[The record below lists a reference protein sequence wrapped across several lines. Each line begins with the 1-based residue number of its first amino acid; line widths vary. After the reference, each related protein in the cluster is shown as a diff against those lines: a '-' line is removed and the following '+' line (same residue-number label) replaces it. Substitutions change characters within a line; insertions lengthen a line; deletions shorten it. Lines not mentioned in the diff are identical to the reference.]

1 MELVSSGGR
10 PVKTLAPEQLA
21 EVERLASILN
31 KSQLAAYFGMT
42 EKTFHAIEER
52 QPEVFT
58 AYNRG
63 KAQKIVEV
71 AGALMKAVN
80 RGDMRAIQFFLKT
93 QAGWSEKNELQIE
106 AVKKEPWVVK
116 PMGQAEDTNVTIQV
130 VDSVCPVCKKGGHP
144 IETPHKLNQ
153 DDDE

>member
-1 MELVSSGGR
+1 
-10 PVKTLAPEQLA
+10 
-21 EVERLASILN
+21 
-31 KSQLAAYFGMT
+31 MT

-58 AYNRG
+58 AYRKG
-63 KAQKIVEV
+63 KAMKVAEV
-71 AGALMKAVN
+71 AGALMKAVH

-93 QAGWSEKNELQIE
+93 QGGWSEKNQLQIE
-106 AVKKEPWVVK
+106 AVNKEPWTVK
-116 PMGQAEDTNVTIQV
+116 PMGKVEEDTQVTIQV

-153 DDDE
+153 DDD